1 MVQPLE
7 SSLYLLTV
15 LDALVLPL
23 AFLPPLTVCAE
34 IANAVFNQT
43 LFRYQLASMLLYI
56 RAAVPLAAK
65 TVAASINFHR

>member
-34 IANAVFNQT
+34 IANAVFQSNPISIP
-43 LFRYQLASMLLYI
+43 ACIDALYI
-56 RAAVPLAAK
+56 AGQKL
-65 TVAASINFHR
+65 FHSLPKQ